1 VGRLGTV
8 TAMPE
13 TRRAPWGAAALA
25 GAAGAVLF
33 ALAACGDT
41 GPELAAP
48 VGPAAPVA
56 PGQET
61 TTSAP
66 ATTQPPTTQPPTT
79 PSTAAPTTRPAATTA
94 ATEPATTTTAATTTA
109 PGDDG
114 DDSGVDWGLI
124 ALIAGIAAVVI
135 LLIALVAGAAGR
147 RSRARG
153 LLDRRIGHVVG
164 GAEWV
169 HDQASLDL
177 MGATQSPERLRAA
190 WADTRRRINDL
201 GAEATAIAVDADD
214 EDLARQLR
222 NLSHALGLLAGSLD
236 TSVGLRVQG
245 GDGPGTRAA
254 VEESLATVNDRRH
267 ELRSA
272 ILPLAS
278 RG

>member
-1 VGRLGTV
+1 
-8 TAMPE
+8 MPE
-13 TRRAPWGAAALA
+13 TRRAPWGAVALA
-25 GAAGAVLF
+25 GAAGAVLL
-33 ALAACGDT
+33 ALAACGGS

-56 PGQET
+56 PVQET

-66 ATTQPPTTQPPTT
+66 ATTQPPTT

-94 ATEPATTTTAATTTA
+94 TTEPATTTTVATTTTA